1 MLNNENTATTALRAI
16 PTKYLTLEDWKTLCG
31 AARCAGVDYIA
42 FYQWSA
48 DIPSP
53 TIQSWIPTDFVD
65 EEQPDADADAALG
78 WERLPDAEV
87 AVLYTMADRAG
98 SWPGHWRADCG
109 AQAVL
114 DLAQQ
119 YDPSGHWFLDDKPG
133 LPLDE
138 LGILPNQ
145 CRVRVGGRD
154 AGGFLAVPMRDAN
167 GELLNLHLIPMPSI
181 SDMNAGV
188 FSVKSVPLLADGG
201 GWFGLGE
208 PTADGVI
215 YVCESLE
222 SAWACRRA
230 TGAASVVSSLPFDSE
245 DCDIVGELRE
255 AHPNCPLVLV
265 PTPRTA
271 EFAHDLADGH
281 QAVSV
286 LNFTKEDP
294 DFSAYAMLKR
304 DGRGVL
310 RKLLEQA
317 VPVAVTGPRFA
328 LLSGHDLADTPPS
341 QWAVAGVLPTTG
353 LAAIFGPSGVG
364 KSFLALDA
372 VAAIAEG
379 REWFGHATSPR
390 QIVYAALEGQ
400 AGFKHRVAAW
410 EQHHGRKL
418 PQSIRLMMAGF
429 NITSEQDVE
438 EFAAVLPKGGI
449 VVIDTLNA
457 AAAGIDENGSVGMGL
472 ILAGAKR
479 LASVTGGLVLLVHH
493 SGKSES
499 AGLRGHSSLIS
510 ALDAAVFVTRK
521 AGRGAWT
528 TDIARGGKCKDG
540 AGVTHQFALDTVAL
554 PDGTTSCIVD
564 AGTSP
569 TETAMPSRLRDA
581 LAAFERVVTPD
592 GVGVSPD
599 AWRLEFYTTCPALTP
614 HGKKLAFQR
623 VRTDLVNAGAVLL
636 VDGVYHPT
644 TAKSGGIS
652 E

>member
-31 AARCAGVDYIA
+31 AARCAGVGYGA
-42 FYQWSA
+42 FYVWTG
-48 DIPSP
+48 DIPEATTQAWGVS
-53 TIQSWIPTDFVD
+53 DYLD
-65 EEQPDADADAALG
+65 EDRPDAGPDVALG

-87 AVLYTMADRAG
+87 GVLYTMADRAG
-98 SWPGHWRADCG
+98 SWPGHWRADRG
-109 AQAVL
+109 LSDVL

-133 LPLDE
+133 LPRGN

-145 CRVRVGGRD
+145 CRVRVGGHD
-154 AGGFLAVPMRDAN
+154 AGGFLAVPMRDAD
-167 GELLNLHLIPMPSI
+167 GELSNIHLIPPPSI
-181 SDMNAGV
+181 SDMNAGI
-188 FSVKSVPLLADGG
+188 FSVKAVPLLDDAG

-245 DCDIVGELRE
+245 DCDIVGGLRA
-255 AHPNCPLVLV
+255 AHPNAPLVLV
-265 PTPRTA
+265 PAPRTA

-281 QAVSV
+281 QAVCV

-294 DFSAYAMLKR
+294 DFTAYAMLKR
-304 DGRGVL
+304 DGRATL
-310 RKLLEQA
+310 KKLLEQA
-317 VPVAVTGPRFA
+317 VPVAVAGPRFE
-328 LLSGHDLADTPPS
+328 LLSGCDLAATAPS
-341 QWAVAGVLPTTG
+341 LWAVNGVLPTTG
-353 LAAIFGPSGVG
+353 LAAIFGASGVG

-372 VAAIAEG
+372 VTAIAEG
-379 REWFGHATSPR
+379 RPWFGHTTSPR
-390 QIVYAALEGQ
+390 PITYAVLEGQ
-400 AGFKHRVAAW
+400 AGFKYRVASW

-418 PQSIRLMMAGF
+418 PQSIRSMMAGF
-429 NITSEQDVE
+429 NITSEQDVT

-449 VVIDTLNA
+449 LVIDTLNA
-457 AAAGIDENGSVGMGL
+457 AAPGVDENGSVGMGS

-479 LASVTGGLVLLVHH
+479 LASVTGGLVLLIHH

-540 AGVTHQFALDTVAL
+540 AGVTHQFALDTVTL

-569 TETAMPSRLRDA
+569 TETAMAPRLRDA
-581 LAAFERVVTPD
+581 LAAFERVAVPD
-592 GVGVSPD
+592 GAGVSLD
-599 AWRLEFYTTCPALTP
+599 DWRAEFYATSTATNT
-614 HGKKLAFQR
+614 HAKKVAFQR
-623 VRTDLVNAGAVLL
+623 ARDDLVSAGHLLL
-636 VDGVYHPT
+636 VDDVYHLTP
-644 TAKSGGIS
+644 AKAGDIS